1 MSDTASGTAAAK
13 RQRSFFRS
21 EFAQSF
27 MESPF
32 IVAAAVLALAM
43 VGGALG
49 ASWVAPHDPYDMAAI
64 DIFASNLPPAW
75 VDGGEWAYV
84 LGTDALGRDIFSTI
98 LHGSRLSILIG
109 FASVFL
115 SASIGVTLGLV
126 AGYRGGFIDV
136 VIMRIADVQLA
147 LPIILVALLIN
158 GILRALAP
166 EQASQFAIPVLI
178 LSIGLSNW
186 VQFARAVR
194 ASTMVERGQEYVLA
208 ARLTGLGG
216 ARIMFRHILPNV
228 MAPVLVIATLN
239 LAGAILIEATLSF
252 LGVGVPATKPSLG
265 TMIQVGS
272 DFLFSGYWWVSI
284 FPGLALAMLVRSV
297 NIVGDWLRDVT
308 NPVLDGS

>member
-1 MSDTASGTAAAK
+1 MSDTASGAAAAK
-13 RQRSFFRS
+13 RQRPLFKS

-32 IVAAAVLALAM
+32 TVAAAVLALAM

-49 ASWVAPHDPYDMAAI
+49 AGWIAPHDPYDMAAI
-64 DIFASNLPPAW
+64 DIFAANLPPAW

-84 LGTDALGRDIFSTI
+84 LGTDALGRDILSTI

-109 FASVFL
+109 FASVLL

-126 AGYRGGFIDV
+126 AGYRGGLIDA

-208 ARLTGLGG
+208 ARLMGLGG

-252 LGVGVPATKPSLG
+252 LGVGVPATRPSLG

-284 FPGLALAMLVRSV
+284 FPGLALAKLVLSV
-297 NIVGDWLRDVT
+297 NIVGDRLRDAT